1 MTQDIDAPR
10 SSAQQ
15 LILPGFLGLI
25 LLGICGPLFLR
36 LPITNDA
43 VLYDLESRWLE
54 DGILPYRDIVEA
66 NFPGVLVIHS
76 CTRQFFGSSGEAL
89 RIVDLLIFS
98 LILLV
103 GFRLISLAS
112 RNFSVGAW
120 FAVFGLLFYL
130 SQTEW
135 CHCQRDTW
143 LLLPALLGGLLR
155 TNQVRRV
162 QNSSNLMTF
171 AHSLAEGLVWGA
183 GIWLKP
189 HLVIVCVVVWVLS
202 LFMLTGV
209 RRKLID
215 ASGLLTGGLI
225 AGAVGLGWL
234 IQVGAF
240 EAFVASLS
248 EWNPGYLAART
259 DNWTQQRYVA
269 MSFRLA
275 PWPLLHL
282 IALPISL
289 WSIGSFVSKSTAR
302 NEVSFLRAGL
312 SSIYIFW
319 FLQAHLLQHLFDY
332 VHVPLVIL
340 ALLVLGA
347 FATEYRFLRTKSVIF
362 TFALLAAF
370 ASPFFKSEQ
379 MQLWKPS
386 LQGELT
392 LAEKDQLAR
401 LTNPIW
407 EDLAEIESFLR
418 KQDVQGEDV
427 LMYNS
432 DLVTLYWNLDLQSPT
447 PYVYMF
453 ELQFYFP
460 DRKELFL
467 KSMQEGA
474 QRFVVTDLAGCGLP
488 SATAEEI
495 GPQGPLAPPPA
506 YAHYK
511 LTAYPWSEP
520 VVFRSGR
527 YMVHEV
533 RAAAKR

>member
-10 SSAQQ
+10 SPVQD
-15 LILPGFLGLI
+15 LILPGFLCLF
-25 LLGICGPLFLR
+25 LLSACGPLFLR
-36 LPITNDA
+36 LPVTNDA

-76 CTRQFFGSSGEAL
+76 STRQLFGPSGEAL
-89 RIVDLLIFS
+89 RIVDFFIFS
-98 LILLV
+98 LILIV
-103 GFRLISLAS
+103 GFRLVSLIS
-112 RNFSVGAW
+112 RDFSSGAW
-120 FAVFGLLFYL
+120 FVVFGLLFYL

-155 TNQVRRV
+155 TNQVRRI
-162 QNSSNLMTF
+162 QSSGSLTTF
-171 AHSLAEGLVWGA
+171 TRSLAEGLVWGA

-189 HLVIVCVVVWVLS
+189 HLVIVCVVVWMLS
-202 LFMLTGV
+202 LFMLSGI

-215 ASGLLTGGLI
+215 ASGLVAGGVI
-225 AGAVGLGWL
+225 AGAVGLCWL

-240 EAFVASLS
+240 EAFLASLS

-259 DNWTQQRYVA
+259 DNWTQQRYVE

-282 IALPISL
+282 ISLPISL
-289 WSIGSFVSKSTAR
+289 WSVVIFVSKSSER
-302 NEVSFLRAGL
+302 NESSFLRAGL
-312 SSIYIFW
+312 SSIYLFW

-347 FATEYRFLRTKSVIF
+347 HATEYRFLRMKGVIF

-370 ASPFFKSEQ
+370 TSPFFKPEQ

-386 LQGELT
+386 LQGDLSPVQT
-392 LAEKDQLAR
+392 DQLAR
-401 LTNPIW
+401 LQNPIW

-418 KQDVQGEDV
+418 KQDVQGKDV
-427 LMYNS
+427 LMFNS

-467 KSMQEGA
+467 KSMEEGA
-474 QRFVVTDLAGCGLP
+474 QRFVVTDLVSCGL
-488 SATAEEI
+488 SLAKAEEI
-495 GPQGPLAPPPA
+495 GPQGPLSPPPA
-506 YAHYK
+506 YARYK
-511 LTAYPWSEP
+511 LTEYPWSEP
-520 VVFRSGR
+520 VIFRSGR
-527 YMVHEV
+527 YMVHKV
-533 RAAAKR
+533 RTSAKR

>member
-1 MTQDIDAPR
+1 MTQDIDPPR

-15 LILPGFLGLI
+15 LALPGFLGLI
-25 LLGICGPLFLR
+25 LLSVCGPLFLR
-36 LPITNDA
+36 LPVTNDA

-54 DGILPYRDIVEA
+54 DGVLPYRDIVEA

-76 CTRQFFGSSGEAL
+76 CTRKLLGPSGEAL
-89 RIVDLLIFS
+89 RIVDLVIFS

-112 RNFSVGAW
+112 RNLLSGAW

-130 SQTEW
+130 SQSEW

-155 TNQVRRV
+155 TNQVRRSERT
-162 QNSSNLMTF
+162 NNLMTF
-171 AHSLAEGLVWGA
+171 AHSLVEGLVWGA

-189 HLVIVCVVVWVLS
+189 HLVIVCVVLWVLS
-202 LFMLTGV
+202 LFILTGV
-209 RRKLID
+209 RRKFVD
-215 ASGLLTGGLI
+215 ASGLLAGGLI

-240 EAFVASLS
+240 EAFVTSLS

-259 DNWTQQRYVA
+259 ENWTQKRYVE

-275 PWPLLHL
+275 PWTLLHL
-282 IALPISL
+282 VAIPISL
-289 WSIGSFVSKSTAR
+289 WSIVAFVSKSSAR
-302 NEVSFLRAGL
+302 NEAAFLRAGL
-312 SSIYIFW
+312 SGIYLFW

-347 FATEYRFLRTKSVIF
+347 FTVEYRFLRMKSVIF
-362 TFALLAAF
+362 TFALF
-370 ASPFFKSEQ
+370 AVITSPFFKPEQ
-379 MQLWKPS
+379 MNLWMPS
-386 LQGELT
+386 LQGNLT
-392 LAEKDQLAR
+392 SVQTDQLAR
-401 LTNPIW
+401 LPNPIW
-407 EDLAEIESFLR
+407 EDLAKVESFLR
-418 KQDVQGEDV
+418 KRDVEDEDV
-427 LMYNS
+427 LMFNS
-432 DLVTLYWNLDLQSPT
+432 DLVTLYWDLDLISPT

-453 ELQFYFP
+453 ELQHYFP
-460 DRKELFL
+460 SRQELFL
-467 KSMQEGA
+467 ASMEQGA

-488 SATAEEI
+488 PVKAEEI
-495 GPQGPLAPPPA
+495 GPEGPLAPPPA
-506 YAHYK
+506 YTRAK
-511 LTAYPWSEP
+511 LTEYPWSEP

-527 YMVHEV
+527 YMVHAV